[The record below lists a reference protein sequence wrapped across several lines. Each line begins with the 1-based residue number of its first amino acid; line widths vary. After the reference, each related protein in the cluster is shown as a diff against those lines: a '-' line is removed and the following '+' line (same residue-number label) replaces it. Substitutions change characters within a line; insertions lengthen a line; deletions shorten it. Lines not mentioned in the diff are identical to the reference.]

1 MGPDTSLAQTLI
13 SAVRLSGNVGRWEG
27 GKARRVQSGLH
38 KVHAEVL
45 RGAV

>member
-27 GKARRVQSGLH
+27 AKVQSGLH
-38 KVHAEVL
+38 KVRAEVL